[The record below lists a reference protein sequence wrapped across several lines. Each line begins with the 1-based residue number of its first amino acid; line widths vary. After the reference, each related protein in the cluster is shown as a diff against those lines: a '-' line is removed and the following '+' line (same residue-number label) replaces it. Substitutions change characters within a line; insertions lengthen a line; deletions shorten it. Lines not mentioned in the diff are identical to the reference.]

1 MKCRCQN
8 CGAVASL
15 DLLISNGEARD
26 ALIAITM
33 MSDELTKT
41 AIKYIGM
48 FRPASKDLSWSRV
61 AKLLNEILPMITSE
75 TVTRGGVTKKAT
87 REMWLAGMKECI
99 AVRDAGGLSL
109 PLKTHGYLLEIVS
122 NMQYKEVV
130 RQGSVS
136 SSKMMQA
143 VSELLYEA
151 SESERRVA
159 EANCET
165 GVCSNAATTLE
176 RKACG

>member
-15 DLLISNGEARD
+15 DLLVSNEEARD
-26 ALIAITM
+26 ALVAITM
-33 MSDELTKT
+33 MSDELTKA

-61 AKLLNEILPMITSE
+61 AKLLNEIIPMITSE
-75 TVTRGGVTKKAT
+75 TVTRGGVTKKAS
-87 REMWLAGMKECI
+87 REMWLVGMKECV
-99 AVRDAGGLSL
+99 AARDAGRLSL

-122 NMQYKEVV
+122 NMQYKEVGGA
-130 RQGSVS
+130 RNQS

-143 VSELLYEA
+143 VSELLNEA
-151 SESERRVA
+151 NESERRVA
-159 EANCET
+159 AADCEA
-165 GVCSNAATTLE
+165 GVRGNAAITLE
-176 RKACG
+176 RQASG

>member
-15 DLLISNGEARD
+15 DLLVSNEEARD

-33 MSDELTKT
+33 MSDELTRA

-48 FRPASKDLSWSRV
+48 FRPANKDLKWSRV
-61 AKLLNEILPMITSE
+61 AKLLNEIMPMITSE

-87 REMWLAGMKECI
+87 RDMWLDGIKECI
-99 AVRDAGGLSL
+99 AARDMGRLSL

-122 NMQYKEVV
+122 NMQYKEGATKDGRV
-130 RQGSVS
+130 G
-136 SSKMMQA
+136 SKMMQA
-143 VSELLYEA
+143 VSELLNEA
-151 SESERRVA
+151 NESERRVV
-159 EANCET
+159 EADCET
-165 GVCSNAATTLE
+165 SVRSNAAIALE
-176 RKACG
+176 REACS

>member
-15 DLLISNGEARD
+15 DLLVSNEEARD
-26 ALIAITM
+26 ALVAITM

-48 FRPASKDLSWSRV
+48 FRPTSKDLSWSRV
-61 AKLLNEILPMITSE
+61 AKLLNEIMPMIASE

-87 REMWLAGMKECI
+87 REMWLDGMRECI
-99 AVRDAGGLSL
+99 AARDAGRLSL

-122 NMQYKEVV
+122 NMQYKDAANRE
-130 RQGSVS
+130 RKIG
-136 SSKMMQA
+136 SKMMQA
-143 VSELLYEA
+143 VSELLNEA
-151 SESERRVA
+151 DKSERRVA
-159 EANCET
+159 ETDCEA
-165 GVCSNAATTLE
+165 GVRSNAAIALE
-176 RKACG
+176 RETSS